1 MLAVMAEIFDGR
13 PLPLTLAPSPWLRR
27 HRMEWRDRN
36 DRPVGR
42 DRDSRRL
49 ISPKLKDNKSFKR
62 IELLMA
68 KKCHVM
74 HNFTLCTWLHCAPSR
89 KRGFASP
96 DAVAQRS
103 LGKRCC
109 PCLSRS
115 PFPNRGAMGQWPLH
129 RCSGGKR
136 IPQGAPAKRR
146 NTSSYM
152 HLS

>member
-1 MLAVMAEIFDGR
+1 MTDVLSHS
-13 PLPLTLAPSPWLRR
+13 LTLAPSPWLRR

-49 ISPKLKDNKSFKR
+49 NLPSLKESKSSIR
-62 IELLMA
+62 IELLVA
-68 KKCHVM
+68 NKCHVI
-74 HNFTLCTWLHCAPSR
+74 HNFTLCTWLRCAPSR

-96 DAVAQRS
+96 DAVAQRRS

-109 PCLSRS
+109 PLLCPRS

-129 RCSGGKR
+129 HCSGGKR
-136 IPQGAPAKRR
+136 IPQSAPANRR
-146 NTSSYM
+146 NTM
-152 HLS
+152 DP